1 MCQSHSCPLVREAY
15 QMKPWNSSSL
25 VLLKM
30 SPLFAETT
38 LWYELKLGESV
49 EAGRDRNISDEAL
62 NSNADMPTDDW
73 NGKNLPLIRCTE
85 ISFPFLMW
93 YIKILNSAE
102 ISTEPAEIY
111 GVGNTMDFCVLL
123 GIPETGESSA
133 TIFYC
138 NKRGSVCGNEVQVI
152 VLFHRSAN
160 AKISQCHF
168 LSTLPVE
175 ADVTLI

>member
-1 MCQSHSCPLVREAY
+1 
-15 QMKPWNSSSL
+15 
-25 VLLKM
+25 
-30 SPLFAETT
+30 
-38 LWYELKLGESV
+38 
-49 EAGRDRNISDEAL
+49 
-62 NSNADMPTDDW
+62 
-73 NGKNLPLIRCTE
+73 
-85 ISFPFLMW
+85 MW

-133 TIFYC
+133 TISYC
-138 NKRGSVCGNEVQVI
+138 NKRGSVHGNEVQVT

-168 LSTLPVE
+168 LSTLPIE
-175 ADVTLI
+175 ADLTLI